1 MKRNEMW
8 IAFDFELTAQAE
20 YNLFGEAGRSERG
33 FRKLLAALSTR
44 HHIGLPPD
52 FFGYTDE
59 GVPNPKGEATIIM
72 AYSRRGMR
80 LVGIGT
86 SACALLYEKIGAI
99 HAAMMTHANCI
110 IRLTE
115 RSGQHAADFTP
126 IFRRYYLRSLMLGKA
141 KAGSF
146 WIRAADAVKAGSSWQ
161 AEADRMLPK
170 MLGQHLLRQLV
181 LLDRGGDG
189 VEGNVT
195 ESLALALRGEES
207 WQTAGQAF
215 GRRLGI
221 QVHSV
226 AGHTFARVGG
236 GGVRVVL
243 KDIEFT
249 MKANFE
255 GQWFLGRDRIEGSG
269 ELQPATR
276 EWVQA
281 KAAA

>member
-1 MKRNEMW
+1 MW

-20 YNLFGEAGRSERG
+20 HNLFGEAGRSERG

-72 AYSRRGMR
+72 AYSRRGVR

-126 IFRRYYLRSLMLGKA
+126 VAQPYYLKSLMLGSA
-141 KAGSF
+141 KSGSF
-146 WIRAADAVKAGSSWQ
+146 WIRAADAVKAGSSWPV
-161 AEADRMLPK
+161 EADRMLPK
-170 MLGQHLLRQLV
+170 MIGQHLLRQIV
-181 LLDRGGDG
+181 LLQREGDNA
-189 VEGNVT
+189 EGNVT
-195 ESLALALRGEES
+195 ESLAPALCDKES

-221 QVHSV
+221 RVHSV
-226 AGHTFARVGG
+226 AGHTFAWVGG
-236 GGVRVVL
+236 GGGRVVL
-243 KDIEFT
+243 KEIEFT
-249 MKANFE
+249 MKAKFD
-255 GQWFLGRDRIEGSG
+255 GPWFLGRDRIEGNG
-269 ELQPATR
+269 ELMPATR
-276 EWVQA
+276 QWIPA
-281 KAAA
+281 RAAA